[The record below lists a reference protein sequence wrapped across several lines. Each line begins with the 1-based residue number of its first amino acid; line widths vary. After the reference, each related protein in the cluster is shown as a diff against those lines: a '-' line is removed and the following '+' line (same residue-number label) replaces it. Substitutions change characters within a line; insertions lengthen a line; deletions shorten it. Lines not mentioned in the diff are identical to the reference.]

1 MDQTPGLT
9 KQIIRDL
16 TSIGRAPLILLVLV
30 LLSALAVVYITQ
42 QTRSVIA
49 LQDRL
54 LIERERL
61 DVEWRNQI
69 LEEHALS
76 EHSRVEEMAR
86 RDQDMIRPDN
96 KREIIVSQ

>member
-1 MDQTPGLT
+1 MAQSPGFT

-16 TSIGRAPLILLVLV
+16 TSVGRVPLFLLFLV
-30 LLSALAVVYITQ
+30 LLSALAVVYVTQ

-49 LQDRL
+49 LQDQL

-76 EHSRVEEMAR
+76 EHSRIEEMAR

-96 KREIIVSQ
+96 NREIIVSQ